1 MRKLKSHEK
10 IRLETYETGAPS
22 GRAVGDGRGIALEM
36 QREIGRRGKTSD
48 LRRARGRR
56 GEKF

>member
-1 MRKLKSHEK
+1 MIKC
-10 IRLETYETGAPS
+10 YETGAPS

-36 QREIGRRGKTSD
+36 QREIGRRGETSD